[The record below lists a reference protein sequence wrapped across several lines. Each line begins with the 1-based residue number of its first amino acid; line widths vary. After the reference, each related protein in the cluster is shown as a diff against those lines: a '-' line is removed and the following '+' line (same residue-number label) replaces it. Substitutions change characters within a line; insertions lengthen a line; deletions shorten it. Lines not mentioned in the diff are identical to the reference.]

1 MLRAVQEAP
10 LLSAAITVGHMS
22 TSLMIAKLVTG
33 KIGDT
38 HVEKRAMSAK
48 TTRTVIV
55 ISGISLNSI
64 GCIFPLFS
72 AHILISKFHKYRQ
85 GRTYSRSPSPHNE
98 RGQIWSYRRS
108 RSRSYR
114 SSVEPCLKDN
124 LVIMFCNWAMLCF
137 LCLLRMKVKSGNIMF
152 LERGKLP

>member
-10 LLSAAITVGHMS
+10 LLSAAMTVGHMS

-48 TTRTVIV
+48 TARTVIV

-64 GCIFPLFS
+64 GCIFPLFFGT
-72 AHILISKFHKYRQ
+72 HFDQ
-85 GRTYSRSPSPHNE
+85 
-98 RGQIWSYRRS
+98 
-108 RSRSYR
+108 
-114 SSVEPCLKDN
+114 
-124 LVIMFCNWAMLCF
+124 
-137 LCLLRMKVKSGNIMF
+137 
-152 LERGKLP
+152 